1 MSSLLPLLSGRQ
13 RKGMSMKELFAALVR
28 LQLELTRP
36 RRRDERGDVPGWVM
50 VTVMTAGLVMVIW
63 GLAKGQLQDML
74 SAALSSV
81 KD

>member
-1 MSSLLPLLSGRQ
+1 MTEELLTL
-13 RKGMSMKELFAALVR
+13 LVR
-28 LQLELTRP
+28 IQLEFTHP

-63 GLAKGQLQDML
+63 GLAKGQLQTML
-74 SAALSSV
+74 TNALDSV

>member
-1 MSSLLPLLSGRQ
+1 MTRELLTL
-13 RKGMSMKELFAALVR
+13 LVR
-28 LQLELTRP
+28 IQLEVTHP

-63 GLAKGQLQDML
+63 GLAKGQLQTML
-74 SAALSSV
+74 TNALDSV

>member
-1 MSSLLPLLSGRQ
+1 MT
-13 RKGMSMKELFAALVR
+13 KELLTLLVR
-28 LQLELTRP
+28 IQLEVAQP

-63 GLAKGQLQDML
+63 GLAKGQLQTML
-74 SAALSSV
+74 TNALDSV